1 MMQDKAAEI
10 QVRSTLSK
18 EPIMSASRSF
28 FSEYSEEG
36 PDDEFRPVEEA
47 RDEGHD
53 GDLNNDRMTGESE
66 RETDQENARDE
77 DIEMRQDAVDEE
89 LEVSYSYCPI
99 ENMKQDDD
107 NQSIVSALGKSQEQS
122 IELEGDKTEKP
133 IIDMGILPQNT
144 GVSLFDA
151 SLLDDAS
158 DDSGTEEDNLSVVSK
173 SVVDESSK
181 NVEEAEALAK
191 EMKRQL
197 AESLA
202 AFSNSPKPSIDDDLD
217 TEIEKNIEKKG
228 SLGEQQMELP
238 ASTSPESPYY
248 SKNKVLKLVG
258 SIDENEGSHRIELP
272 SDRSIVDS
280 ASVVSSSSSSVNRTA
295 SVPLR
300 RPRSNFRQRR
310 PSISSW
316 ATTDEATDASPPRT
330 VHFLSTFPVTQQQQ
344 RILET
349 VVIPA
354 VFLIVAVA
362 ICRSFFHPWLKV
374 GNDQSNTWALTWTIL
389 CIVAVVAPVCALEYM
404 LLGGLLAGTVVQEA
418 LAKYPEVKLF
428 LKDVRRKRLKA
439 GWWYPSE
446 VRALRK
452 DLEAKNAEN
461 LIQQQESQNLDSEED
476 FDSRS
481 IQRQMSREER
491 RREKSQ
497 LEKGFETERAAW
509 FTLKEQLMAE
519 SSAEQ
524 QKSAKLQDQLDAQKL
539 QHKQVLAQK
548 EQLENNI
555 EVERAQW
562 KFTRVSLEDAL
573 KTAVDAVEDST
584 RTHEFF
590 AKMEQA
596 RDEERNLWDKER
608 QGFQATIFQSEED
621 AKMVQQEHEAKLK
634 TVNEMVA
641 TKQSKWDEER
651 KSLQEEIKNATSE
664 AKAVKDSIE
673 SQICQMMDA
682 NDAQNESEIR
692 TLKAA
697 FMEERKALEETME
710 EAKKEQHVSLQCV
723 SNLQALLEEE
733 RAEWESAKTTLEEDL
748 KSASANLESTR
759 QKLTE
764 IESAHAEE
772 RATWETARKTLEDA
786 VVVAT
791 GASQK
796 AVVEQQQ
803 DTCVTTILRQELE
816 SKESKIKALEVSIRQ
831 LERIVSVQ
839 ETTTTTTT
847 TTAIEVG
854 TGKAVREAEED
865 GKSVASEVSD
875 ASTYYSWVQKVQETH
890 GKEQRQLLKGL
901 LTQHIRWQAAN
912 HHVKELLD
920 SSRALLEASEGV
932 ESSETF
938 QECLWKHK
946 EISVSAK
953 KYMDDVASC
962 STTTTK
968 KSLELPESLLL
979 AVAEG
984 SAKGTKDSEA
994 SSEAES
1000 RLARMANPWSKNAQL
1015 WEQIWARSGSPK
1027 TIVKTICSGIVVG
1040 TGVGLGLF
1048 HLRTMK
1054 QKSLLR

>member
-1 MMQDKAAEI
+1 MMQDEVAEI

-18 EPIMSASRSF
+18 EPFMAASRSF
-28 FSEYSEEG
+28 FSEHSEEG
-36 PDDEFRPVEEA
+36 PDDEFRPVEDT
-47 RDEGHD
+47 RDEG
-53 GDLNNDRMTGESE
+53 NDVDSNDNRMASESE
-66 RETDQENARDE
+66 RETDQENVRDEE
-77 DIEMRQDAVDEE
+77 DIETRQGAGDEE
-89 LEVSYSYCPI
+89 IEVSYSYSPI

-107 NQSIVSALGKSQEQS
+107 NQSLVSALGKSQEQP
-122 IELEGDKTEKP
+122 IESEGDKIVKP
-133 IIDMGILPQNT
+133 IIDMDILPQNT

-158 DDSGTEEDNLSVVSK
+158 DDSGAEEDDLSVVSK

-202 AFSNSPKPSIDDDLD
+202 EFSNSPKPSIDDDLD
-217 TEIEKNIEKKG
+217 NEIEKAKEKKG
-228 SLGEQQMELP
+228 SLGEQEMELP
-238 ASTSPESPYY
+238 TPASPESQYY

-258 SIDENEGSHRIELP
+258 SLDENEGSHRIELP
-272 SDRSIVDS
+272 SAGSIADS
-280 ASVVSSSSSSVNRTA
+280 ASVVSSSSSVNHTA

-316 ATTDEATDASPPRT
+316 ATTDETADTSPPRT

-354 VFLIVAVA
+354 VFLLVAVA
-362 ICRSFFHPWLKV
+362 ICRTFFHPWLKV

-428 LKDVRRKRLKA
+428 LKDVRRMRLKA

-452 DLEAKNAEN
+452 DLEAKNADN
-461 LIQQQESQNLDSEED
+461 LLKKQESIKSQIHDSEED
-476 FDSRS
+476 ADVRS
-481 IQRQMSREER
+481 IQRTMSREEQ

-497 LEKGFETERAAW
+497 LEKAFDSERAEW
-509 FTLKEQLMAE
+509 FTVKEQLMAE
-519 SSAEQ
+519 SYAEQ
-524 QKSAKLQDQLDAQKL
+524 QKSAKLQHQLDAEQL
-539 QHKQVLAQK
+539 QHKQVAAQK

-590 AKMEQA
+590 AKMEEA
-596 RDEERNLWDKER
+596 RDEERNLWEKER
-608 QGFQATIFQSEED
+608 EGFQATIRQSEED
-621 AKMVQQEHEAKLK
+621 AQMVQKEHEAKLK
-634 TVNEMVA
+634 QVDEMVA
-641 TKQSKWDEER
+641 MKQSKWDEER
-651 KSLQEEIKNATSE
+651 KSLQEEAKNATSE

-692 TLKAA
+692 TLKTD
-697 FMEERKALEETME
+697 FMKERMALEQMME

-733 RAEWESAKTTLEEDL
+733 RAEWESSKTTLAEDL
-748 KSASANLESTR
+748 KSAKATLETSE
-759 QKLTE
+759 QKLAE
-764 IESAHAEE
+764 IESNHAEE
-772 RATWETARKTLEDA
+772 RTTWETTRKTFEDA
-786 VVVAT
+786 VLAAT
-791 GASQK
+791 SASKK
-796 AVVEQQQ
+796 AVEQQ
-803 DTCVTTILRQELE
+803 DTCVTTVLRQELK
-816 SKESKIKALEVSIRQ
+816 SKESKIKALEVSIQQ
-831 LERIVSVQ
+831 LESIVSVQ
-839 ETTTTTTT
+839 ETTT
-847 TTAIEVG
+847 IKVG
-854 TGKAVREAEED
+854 KGKADREAEED
-865 GKSVASEVSD
+865 GESVHSAVSD

-890 GKEQRQLLKGL
+890 GKEQRQMLKGL
-901 LTQHIRWQAAN
+901 LTQHIRWQTAN
-912 HHVKELLD
+912 HHVRELLD
-920 SSRALLEASEGV
+920 SSRALLEASESI

-938 QECLWKHK
+938 QECLLKHT
-946 EISVSAK
+946 ETSVSAK
-953 KYMDDVASC
+953 KYMDDVAS
-962 STTTTK
+962 SAK
-968 KSLELPESLLL
+968 KTQELPESLLL

-994 SSEAES
+994 SEEES
-1000 RLARMANPWSKNAQL
+1000 RLVRMTNPWSKNAPL
-1015 WEQIWARSGSPK
+1015 WEQIWARTGNPK
-1027 TIVKTICSGIVVG
+1027 TVAKTICSGIVVG

-1048 HLRTMK
+1048 HLRSMK